1 MDKAA
6 AQPEFSRLI
15 SAERI
20 GIQETMREIAANAAE
35 RQRLAERL
43 GLLSL
48 DRLAATL
55 RLQRLRGDVVR
66 LRGRLE
72 ADVVQACVVS
82 LEPVPA
88 RLVEDFSA
96 SYAASVEAGGGEIV
110 LAVED
115 EDPPEAM
122 QNGRID
128 LGETVVQQLA
138 VALDPYPRSAAAA
151 IASVPADEPAA
162 SGRRPTA
169 FAALDEL
176 RRRRDE

>member
-6 AQPEFSRLI
+6 TQPEFSRLI
-15 SAERI
+15 SAEQI
-20 GIQETMREIAANAAE
+20 GVQETTREIAANAAE
-35 RQRLAERL
+35 RDRLAERL

-55 RLQRLRGDVVR
+55 RLQRLRSGIVR
-66 LRGRLE
+66 VRGRLE
-72 ADVVQACVVS
+72 AEVVQSCVVS

-88 RLVEDFSA
+88 RLVEEFAVSFTM
-96 SYAASVEAGGGEIV
+96 AAEDDGGGEIV
-110 LAVED
+110 VAVED
-115 EDPPEAM
+115 EDPAEKM
-122 QNGRID
+122 QSGRID

-138 VALDPYPRSAAAA
+138 VALDPYPRSRTAVLAYRPDGESAA
-151 IASVPADEPAA
+151 
-162 SGRRPTA
+162 GKRPGP